1 MSRCFCSFSKSAR
14 ANGHAGV
21 IEKLLDF
28 QTRADVDVLGRQKR
42 MRLIYAWHFV
52 WYGYRRLVI
61 VSAHNRKDKRVAFV
75 KRDKENKGR
84 ERKEMPQMA

>member
-1 MSRCFCSFSKSAR
+1 
-14 ANGHAGV
+14 
-21 IEKLLDF
+21 
-28 QTRADVDVLGRQKR
+28 